1 MSGAWGMG
9 NGAWGMGMK
18 MEMKMGKEQA
28 RPHHARL
35 GQGRNGQ
42 TEMRLAMVRLLSAFL
57 PTMAVADE

>member
-1 MSGAWGMG
+1 
-9 NGAWGMGMK
+9 MGMK